1 MRDTMPLT
9 VTVDGRMIPLGLLQ
23 DIDND
28 KTDPLVRA
36 VIVSLFTWR
45 RANADDVLPDPLG
58 FRMGWWGDS
67 YPPVANDR
75 IGSRLWLL
83 SRAKLTDTTAHRA
96 MDYAREALQWLI
108 EDGVAARVDV
118 SAERQGLSTLALGC
132 TFYNADGSALAV
144 IRFQNLWSFLHVV

>member
-1 MRDTMPLT
+1 MRDSLPLT
-9 VTVDGRMIPLGLLQ
+9 VVFGGQATSLDLLQ

-36 VIVSLFTWR
+36 VVISLFTWR
-45 RANADDVLPDPLG
+45 RANADDSLPDPHG

-83 SRAKLTDTTAHRA
+83 ARSKLTSNTVQQAQ
-96 MDYAREALQWLI
+96 DYAKEALQWLI
-108 EDGVAARVDV
+108 DDGVAARIAVR
-118 SAERQGLSTLALGC
+118 AERQGLSTLALQC
-132 TFYNADGSALAV
+132 TLYEADGTAKALF
-144 IRFQNLWSFLHVV
+144 RFDNLWSFLNV